1 MIDRIKRNKGFTLIE
16 LMVAISI
23 SLIVTMFL
31 ISFFFANRTTFKAI
45 DSTHKIQN
53 TAQFVFDSMTKD
65 VRSAGYMGCSANSDF
80 YNVLSSFQ
88 SGNADWSNLR
98 QPVVGYYPGSYHSL
112 MVDAVSDAFSIT
124 SADMERSAIVKYH
137 AATNQSGDSTFLL
150 SGANPFK
157 AEEQVVVSDCSTATI
172 FKIGKV
178 TNDTTSYNS
187 SGNCAIDGFVGLGA
201 SCNTVV
207 PRNYTFSNGSMIT
220 GLRSRGYYV
229 APSVDDANRNSLYL
243 IDFVRGTEPEE
254 IAENVDKMV
263 VNYGVD
269 TNSDGVANR
278 FLKAADV
285 NDWSQVI
292 AIEVE
297 LLFKAQDSNVT
308 INPQTYFID
317 GELETATDRNLYRS
331 YKTFIAL
338 RNKAS

>member
-53 TAQFVFDSMTKD
+53 TAQFVFDTMTKD
-65 VRSAGYMGCSANSDF
+65 VRTAGYMGCSANSNF
-80 YNVLSSFQ
+80 YNVLSSYQ
-88 SGNADWSNLR
+88 NGNANWSNLKE
-98 QPVVGYYPGSYHSL
+98 PVVGYYPGKYHEL
-112 MVDAVSDAFSIT
+112 MVDAVSDAFIVT

-137 AATNQSGDSTFLL
+137 AATNQSGDATFLL
-150 SGANPFK
+150 SSTNPFK
-157 AEEQVVVSDCSTATI
+157 AQEQVVVSDCATATI
-172 FKIGKV
+172 FKIGNV
-178 TNDTTSYNS
+178 TNDTISYNTN
-187 SGNCAIDGFVGLGA
+187 GNCAIDGFVGLGA

-220 GLRSRGYYV
+220 GLRSRGYFV
-229 APSVDDANRNSLYL
+229 APSVDDASRNSLYL
-243 IDFVRGTEPEE
+243 IDFVRGGNPEE
-254 IAENVDKMV
+254 IAENVDKMI
-263 VNYGVD
+263 VNYGLD
-269 TNSDGVANR
+269 NNGDGVVNR
-278 FLKAADV
+278 FVKANAV
-285 NDWSQVI
+285 TDWSQVI
-292 AIEVE
+292 ALEVE

-317 GELETATDRNLYRS
+317 GELETANDRNLYRS